1 MKISARNFGTVHSAL
16 GFSVFRFFRKLG
28 ESSDD
33 CSENFSFSRNAR
45 MSDINK
51 KLSYRMSNVYS

>member
-1 MKISARNFGTVHSAL
+1 MKFSAGNFGTVHSAL

-51 KLSYRMSNVYS
+51 KLSYRN